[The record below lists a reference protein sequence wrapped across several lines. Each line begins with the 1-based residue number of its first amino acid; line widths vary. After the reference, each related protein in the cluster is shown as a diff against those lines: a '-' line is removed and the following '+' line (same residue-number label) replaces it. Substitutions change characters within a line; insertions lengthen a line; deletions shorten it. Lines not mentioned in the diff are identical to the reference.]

1 MSTIIERLARCD
13 WPNIGTNLHTRGYA
27 IIPSIVTKDECD
39 GLIASYDAEAHYR
52 KTVKMERHRFGIGEY
67 KYFRYPLPD
76 IVADLRNA
84 IYPHVAP
91 VANVWMNMLGIDTV
105 YPADHATFLES
116 CHDRGQTLPTALIL
130 KYGPDGYNTLHQDLY
145 GELYFPIQLVL
156 FLNQTGEDYTGGEF
170 VLTEQILRAQSR
182 ATVLNPERGDLLL
195 FTTNFRPVRGSRGH
209 YRSVVKHGVSTVR
222 EGQRHTLGIIFHDA
236 TS

>member
-67 KYFRYPLPD
+67 KYFRYPLPN

-91 VANVWMNMLGIDTV
+91 VANAWMNMLGIDTV